1 MCKTIICFGDSLT
14 YGYCAD
20 YGTDYVSL
28 LKKQVKIDFPKADIV
43 IKNKGENGETS
54 REGLKRLENDVLS
67 YNPDMIIML
76 FGSNDS
82 AFSEYQHRGIEEFS
96 FNYDRIISAVKSKGS
111 IDLILMT
118 PPPVIEDH
126 DMPFIE
132 NAVLN
137 KYCDVIKEKATA
149 NGLTLIDINKA
160 FLEADNGNI
169 NRFMQWDGTHISTEG
184 YKLFFDA
191 VYSTIKNR
199 IAKLIDNGLND

>member
-1 MCKTIICFGDSLT
+1 MGKTIICFGDSLT

-28 LKKQVKIDFPKADIV
+28 LKKQVKTDFPQADIV

-54 REGLKRLENDVLS
+54 REGLKRLERDVLR
-67 YNPDMIIML
+67 YYPDMVLML

-96 FNYDRIISAVKSKGS
+96 LNYDRIISAVKEKDS

-126 DMPFIE
+126 DMLFIE

-137 KYCDVIKEKATA
+137 RYCDVIKEKAA
-149 NGLTLIDINKA
+149 VNKLPLIDLNQA
-160 FLEADNGNI
+160 FLEAGQGNI
-169 NRFMQWDGTHISTEG
+169 SRFMQWDGVHISTEG
-184 YKLFFDA
+184 YRLFFDTVYHA
-191 VYSTIKNR
+191 VKNR
-199 IAKLIDNGLND
+199 ISQ